1 MSSETE
7 ETILSERGLLQFRR
21 VITPAEKIQIWH
33 ATVNGYSFVISYESR
48 DGPGLHGRPGYMASC
63 RPTDTHRPAFK
74 VTGSPFNTFID
85 AERACQT
92 ILVLLTERQ

>member
-7 ETILSERGLLQFRR
+7 ETMLSQRGVLQFGR
-21 VITPAEKIQIWH
+21 VITPVENIQIWH
-33 ATVNGYSFVISYESR
+33 APVSGYSFVISYESR

-63 RPTDTHRPAFK
+63 RPTDRNRPAFK
-74 VTGSPFNTFID
+74 VTGSPFNTFAD

-92 ILVLLTERQ
+92 ILTFLAEEQ